1 MPMTTTTRPARPDRW
16 TAAALAVASALL
28 AGCGD
33 TTPDGGG
40 AGEPSSR
47 SAPTTTEP
55 EPVDGIV
62 ATVDVNRLFALERAH
77 GLGLRNVGDEVR
89 TVVAVG
95 LESPLYGDAPLDDRE
110 VVLRPGARQ
119 LVIPAPYG
127 PPRCD
132 GDPEVAFTA
141 VVRFSDGTELRIPA
155 AQPHPGTLARL
166 HAKECAAAAVQDSVE
181 LHADDWVRDGDT
193 ASGTLS
199 LTAARRGVE
208 AEVTELAGNVIFS
221 LQTVDGATLRL
232 DEGDEA
238 AEVEVTVRAERCDQ
252 HALAEVK
259 RPFVFGAWVALDG
272 AEPALVELHPTG
284 PALVAVQE
292 IFATC
297 GDAG

>member
-1 MPMTTTTRPARPDRW
+1 MTETTRPAPRVRR
-16 TAAALAVASALL
+16 TAAVLTAFALL
-28 AGCGD
+28 AACGD
-33 TTPDGGG
+33 TTPDRGG
-40 AGEPSSR
+40 ASEPTST
-47 SAPTTTEP
+47 SAPTTTVA
-55 EPVDGIV
+55 EPVEGIV

-119 LVIPAPYG
+119 LVMPAPYG

-141 VVRFSDGTELRIPA
+141 VVRFADGTELRIPA
-155 AQPHPGTLARL
+155 AQPHPSTLARL
-166 HAKECAAAAVQDSVE
+166 HAKECAAAAVQESVE
-181 LHADDWVRDGDT
+181 LLAEDWVRDGDT
-193 ASGTLS
+193 ADGTLS
-199 LTAARRGVE
+199 LVAVRPGVD

-232 DEGDEA
+232 DEGDEEA
-238 AEVEVTVRAERCDQ
+238 DVDVIVRAERCDQ

-272 AEPALVELHPTG
+272 AEPALVEFHPTG
-284 PALVAVQE
+284 PALAAIQE

>member
-1 MPMTTTTRPARPDRW
+1 MRRS
-16 TAAALAVASALL
+16 AAVLAASALL
-28 AGCGD
+28 AACGD
-33 TTPDGGG
+33 TTPDRRG
-40 AGEPSSR
+40 ASEQSST
-47 SAPTTTEP
+47 SVPTTTAP
-55 EPVDGIV
+55 GPVEGIL

-119 LVIPAPYG
+119 LVMPAPYG
-127 PPRCD
+127 PARCD

-141 VVRFSDGTELRIPA
+141 VVRFVDGTELRVPA

-166 HAKECAAAAVQDSVE
+166 HAKECAAAAVQESIE
-181 LHADDWVRDGDT
+181 LLAEDWVRDGDT
-193 ASGTLS
+193 AHGTLS
-199 LTAARRGVE
+199 LVAGRPGVE
-208 AEVTELAGNVIFS
+208 AEVTELAGSVIFS

-232 DEGDEA
+232 AAGDEEA
-238 AEVEVTVRAERCDQ
+238 DVEVTVRAERCDQ

-259 RPFVFGAWVALDG
+259 RPFVFGAWVSLDG
-272 AEPALVELHPTG
+272 AEPALVELHPKG
-284 PALVAVQE
+284 AALAAIQE